1 MLTRF
6 DPVVPPDYH
15 TASQRGA
22 TEHCGGT
29 PHSCGSGAAQFNVL
43 PDKSGVPAETMQL
56 CLSQCQGAAL
66 LDSNSKMALAST
78 PVATYSSRSFAI
90 EKLRFMR
97 RPKGI
102 KTKKS
107 VAKRF
112 KITGTGKVLRRHA
125 GKRHLAQ
132 TKSPKRRRRLRSAV
146 VVDATD
152 AYRITQNLPFSH

>member
-1 MLTRF
+1 MLTRL

-22 TEHCGGT
+22 TEHCSGT

-78 PVATYSSRSFAI
+78 PVATYSSRSFVIKIYATTQRHQN
-90 EKLRFMR
+90 EKGRGQAVQDHRHRQSSAPPR
-97 RPKGI
+97 RQTPPGPDQESQAPPPSP
-102 KTKKS
+102 S
-107 VAKRF
+107 V
-112 KITGTGKVLRRHA
+112 
-125 GKRHLAQ
+125 
-132 TKSPKRRRRLRSAV
+132 V